1 MNGDNRAKYGNCLS
15 EEVLTEYLE
24 GALSPVARNACE
36 AHLIAC
42 DPCRRNLALFMR
54 VLRDDLTPKEEIM
67 LQRLE
72 DVSERQGIR
81 AVDAPPPARSKYVR
95 RLGLAYLL
103 ASVLVIV
110 LLAFGTGLLPLTKT
124 PAANEITAAL
134 LSRDRPFEPRIAG
147 QPYRPIREV
156 TRSPEESKS
165 INAALADALEDR
177 AAQAYEMGQ
186 FFLIQKEYADAIRY
200 LRTAA
205 ADGSA
210 VAEVHNDLG
219 VAYLQNGEATFG
231 LAETEF
237 KTALKKNPN
246 HAPTLFNLSILYER
260 EGLSGAAAE
269 TWRQY
274 LQVDPESGW
283 AQEIRRKLEEGAVR
297 Q

>member
-1 MNGDNRAKYGNCLS
+1 VNGDNRAKYGDCLS

-24 GALSPVARNACE
+24 GALSPVTRNACE

-72 DVSERQGIR
+72 DVCEHQGIR
-81 AVDAPPPARSKYVR
+81 AVAAPPPARTRYVR
-95 RLGLAYLL
+95 RLGLVYLL

-110 LLAFGTGLLPLTKT
+110 LLALGTGLLPLTRT
-124 PAANEITAAL
+124 PAANEITTAL

-147 QPYRPIREV
+147 APYRPIGEV
-156 TRSPEESKS
+156 TRGPEESKTM
-165 INAALADALEDR
+165 NALADALEGR
-177 AAQAYEMGQ
+177 AQAYEMGQ
-186 FFLIQKEYADAIRY
+186 LFLIQKEYADAIRY
-200 LRTAA
+200 LRTAVG
-205 ADGSA
+205 DGSVA
-210 VAEVHNDLG
+210 AAEVHNDLG

-237 KTALKKNPN
+237 KTALRKNPS
-246 HAPTLFNLSILYER
+246 HAPALFNLSILYER
-260 EGLSGAAAE
+260 EGLPGAAAE

-274 LQVDPESGW
+274 LEVDPESGW